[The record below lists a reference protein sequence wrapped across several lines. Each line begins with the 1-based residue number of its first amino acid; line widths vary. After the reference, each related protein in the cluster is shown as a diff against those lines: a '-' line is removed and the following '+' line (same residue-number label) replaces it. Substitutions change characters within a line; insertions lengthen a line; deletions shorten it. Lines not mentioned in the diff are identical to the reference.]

1 MENQHRQIKGY
12 RELDQ
17 DDLDLMNAI
26 KQEGVELRG
35 LYDRIDARITAK
47 GEVEGAEQR
56 RWLAI
61 GRTHYQQALMA
72 LTRAVAAPNF
82 E

>member
-17 DDLDLMNAI
+17 DDIDLMNAI
-26 KQEGVELRG
+26 KFKGTELRG
-35 LYDRIDARITAK
+35 LYDRIDAHITAK
-47 GEVEGAEQR
+47 GEVQDAEQR

-61 GRTHYQQALMA
+61 GRTHFQQALMA